1 MLGLAMS
8 ALLPARSSFAAEGL
22 VAQAMSEHFGFNHQ
36 EVAVLATSFALVG
49 FSVVAAILLM
59 RTRLRATRNEQQ
71 LQSEITDL
79 QAQSDRLRALLF
91 VEPQVLI
98 SWAAGDNRP
107 QISGDISLVMS
118 QEGSPQRIL
127 AFGTWLPPE
136 PALQMDHAVDALRD
150 KGEAFLLNLSTK
162 LKKTAAGMPPLQLV
176 ENPDILATIAKL
188 KEKRPPLVIGFAAE
202 TEHLIENAKAKFARK
217 GCDWIVAND
226 VSPAT
231 GVMGGDRN
239 TVHLL
244 SREGK
249 EVTVDSWP
257 VMTKEEVATAL
268 VSRIA
273 REVGT
278 GS

>member
-1 MLGLAMS
+1 MSGVVAAMRRTLLSCTSLARDGMLGLAMS

-150 KGEAFLLNLSTK
+150 KGEAFLLNLSTS
-162 LKKTAAGMPPLQLV
+162 AGR
-176 ENPDILATIAKL
+176 A
-188 KEKRPPLVIGFAAE
+188 
-202 TEHLIENAKAKFARK
+202 IEA
-217 GCDWIVAND
+217 
-226 VSPAT
+226 
-231 GVMGGDRN
+231 MG
-239 TVHLL
+239 
-244 SREGK
+244 
-249 EVTVDSWP
+249 
-257 VMTKEEVATAL
+257 
-268 VSRIA
+268 
-273 REVGT
+273 
-278 GS
+278 